1 MFKKTRQSSA
11 FPGSLGLA
19 VILLSSASIGPVQA
33 AVDLDADGKIKLFGD
48 MRFRAE
54 TDDST
59 KQDGTDRN
67 RDRLRLRARIGV
79 SFAPNDAWSGK
90 IRLATGSTQGS
101 PHETMETVSDIKGKE
116 PSADFIGL
124 DTALIA
130 YNGVTNLTLIA
141 GKTSLNFWQTAE
153 IWWDKDDN
161 PEALAAVYRMGP
173 VTFNGAY
180 AILKEGKWED
190 DWSAALYQFVLNN
203 SFANGM
209 KYTLAAG
216 GASLTAEDTNGK
228 DAFKSMSHWIVGGQ
242 LEGSRWRAAFDYIEG
257 DADEENTAYVVHG
270 RYQVTDT
277 IGLRAYLYHVETYA
291 TPGDGLFTQDNFPSA
306 EASADNFDGYRL
318 QLDYKIANNT
328 YMDLRYYDTEIIT
341 KNIDGQDAERSR
353 IQLNLNVKF

>member
-130 YNGVTNLTLIA
+130 
-141 GKTSLNFWQTAE
+141 
-153 IWWDKDDN
+153 
-161 PEALAAVYRMGP
+161 
-173 VTFNGAY
+173 
-180 AILKEGKWED
+180 
-190 DWSAALYQFVLNN
+190 
-203 SFANGM
+203 
-209 KYTLAAG
+209 
-216 GASLTAEDTNGK
+216 
-228 DAFKSMSHWIVGGQ
+228 
-242 LEGSRWRAAFDYIEG
+242 
-257 DADEENTAYVVHG
+257 
-270 RYQVTDT
+270 
-277 IGLRAYLYHVETYA
+277 
-291 TPGDGLFTQDNFPSA
+291 
-306 EASADNFDGYRL
+306 
-318 QLDYKIANNT
+318 
-328 YMDLRYYDTEIIT
+328 
-341 KNIDGQDAERSR
+341 
-353 IQLNLNVKF
+353 